1 MRVSNVNWKIDNATS
16 DEFPDQTQ
24 ITFFLEMEVWIDG
37 TSNVSYIHPDAG
49 IFHPGFKSSFTGFT
63 NVIMEHKVYGQMQLE
78 GIYPPGSSYFSREM
92 HVWVN
97 RKTLPEL
104 PNGLYDFWFGLDWY
118 DTANIYHTYLRKSV
132 FNLKISNDP
141 MPEDWG
147 DIDWNQN
154 EWGPI

>member
-132 FNLKISNDP
+132 FNLK
-141 MPEDWG
+141 
-147 DIDWNQN
+147 
-154 EWGPI
+154 